1 MNTVS
6 LSKHFKTN
14 YAAYLLD
21 GLALALV
28 YSIPTLS
35 HLMGVPFYLFEPMR
49 IFIILA
55 LVHSNKTNAYV
66 LALTLPVFSFLLAAH
81 PVFLKSIIMTIELT
95 FNVFL
100 FYYLIGK
107 KVAGYQA
114 VLLSVVGSKL
124 LYYLLKFV
132 LIQLA
137 FLNMGL
143 ISTPI
148 YIQLISTLIFGVY
161 GYFILRK

>member
-1 MNTVS
+1 MTTVI
-6 LSKHFKTN
+6 LLKHFKTN

-21 GLALALV
+21 SLALVLV

-35 HLMGVPFYLFEPMR
+35 HLTGVPFYLFEPMR

-66 LALTLPVFSFLLAAH
+66 LALTMPVFSFLLAAH
-81 PVFLKSIIMTIELT
+81 PVFLKSVIMSIELT

-107 KVAGYQA
+107 KVTGYQS
-114 VLLSVVGSKL
+114 VLLSVIGSKL

-132 LIQLA
+132 LIQLV

-148 YIQLISTLIFGVY
+148 YIQLISTLTFGVY
-161 GYFILRK
+161 GYFIFRK